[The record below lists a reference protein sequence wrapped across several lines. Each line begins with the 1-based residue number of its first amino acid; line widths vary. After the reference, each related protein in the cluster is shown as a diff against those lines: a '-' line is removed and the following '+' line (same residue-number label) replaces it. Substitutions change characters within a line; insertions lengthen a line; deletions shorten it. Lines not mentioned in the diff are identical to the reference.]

1 MIELYIHPGYGKTAT
16 TFLQRNIFS
25 SLINVTQLG
34 KPIDRKNKL
43 IELQNQLFKP
53 NYSSINLPE
62 EKTIN
67 LRKEYSNYIKEI
79 IKKDKNKKFLLSDE
93 VIFDKIN
100 YFGDSNISILK
111 DVINDLKEE
120 FEIKIR
126 FILSIRRQPELI
138 ISNYSYTYERFYK
151 SYGNFDNFLK
161 NIYDDKTKEFLK
173 IFDFYNLYKKI
184 KDIYNC
190 EILLL
195 PMEELSNNSS
205 VYINNIQN
213 FFNSKIDPKKMKFD
227 SVNINSLDIEGEKF
241 YYLRE
246 KKNAGIYNFFSRIHL
261 KLRGY
266 QFYNENYKKIGF
278 LRKFYDLLK
287 SYNRKHRHDSWSK
300 NMPTAKKIS
309 LNNVE
314 RKKILDF
321 FSNSNKTLE
330 EIAKKDLKQYGYYE

>member
-213 FFNSKIDPKKMKFD
+213 FFNSKIDPKEMKFD

-278 LRKFYDLLK
+278 FRKFYDLLK
-287 SYNRKHRHDSWSK
+287 SYNRKHRHDLVV
-300 NMPTAKKIS
+300 KKHA
-309 LNNVE
+309 N
-314 RKKILDF
+314 RKENQ
-321 FSNSNKTLE
+321 S
-330 EIAKKDLKQYGYYE
+330 